1 MQGPDTGTKCVK
13 PGSLH
18 PYHPTEDLFIQDDED
33 FELLR
38 QDPFFILSR
47 LFLQAARSWSQVL
60 NFVDENV
67 QSCSVVAE
75 DLLSPALEQLRFNA
89 SLVTRFEEFLAEN
102 LHVIQERGDASWPKP
117 SPALENRMAQ
127 IQKALLKN
135 YEFLIGHCRSLSSR
149 CKTGSG
155 ILVSAAQLIEAHEG
169 TSQARQAHSLTRLAF
184 VFIPLTFVASVF
196 GMNVA
201 VFKEYPSIWLY
212 FVIAVPL
219 TTLSWFL
226 SATFG
231 RKGRTSIQSNI
242 FRWPLAIRKLLSN
255 RKDQSTSNA

>member
-1 MQGPDTGTKCVK
+1 M
-13 PGSLH
+13 
-18 PYHPTEDLFIQDDED
+18 
-33 FELLR
+33 ELLR

-47 LFLQAARSWSQVL
+47 LFLRAARSWSQVL
-60 NFVDENV
+60 NFIDEDV
-67 QSCSVVAE
+67 QACSVVAE

-89 SLVTRFEEFLAEN
+89 SLVTRFEGFLAED

-117 SPALENRMAQ
+117 NPALEPRIAD
-127 IQKALLKN
+127 IQKALLKD
-135 YEFLIGHCRSLSSR
+135 YGFLIGHCRSLSSR

-169 TSQARQAHSLTRLAF
+169 TTQARQAHSLTRLAF

-201 VFKEYPSIWLY
+201 AFKECPSIWLY
-212 FVIAVPL
+212 FVVAVPV

-226 SATFG
+226 SVTFG
-231 RKGRTSIQSNI
+231 RKGRSPIQSSI
-242 FRWPLAIRKLLSN
+242 FRWSIAIRKLFSN
-255 RKDQSTSNA
+255 HRDQSTSTV